1 MTYSI
6 TSNYSNAL
14 TSAGNAYYTATT
26 SLYDCDFNLLQNGVY
41 YKGTWLTDCDLEALI
56 KRKQAQT
63 PKKPVSKERVVFD
76 KDYTIYYDNN
86 GKKTVVHKAADQ
98 PYDAEKAVLYAL
110 LKSKGI
116 EPKKVTKLV
125 DNAIDKNVK
134 RLERESRKAAKRL
147 EKKGIIG
154 GTYKVYYGNEYDEE
168 DFELLTIVDSLDEAK
183 VYIDKHLKKLGVE
196 SPYQRWWKDDSIWT
210 CDYGSWSKF
219 FYVEEV
225 PCQ

>member
-1 MTYSI
+1 MTYAA
-6 TSNYSNAL
+6 TSNYV
-14 TSAGNAYYTATT
+14 TNAYGL
-26 SLYDCDFNLLQNGVY
+26 SLHDLSELYKPPMI
-41 YKGTWLTDCDLEALI
+41 YKGVEITYGELDALVA
-56 KRKQAQT
+56 KKQ
-63 PKKPVSKERVVFD
+63 PKVKKPVSKERVVFD
-76 KDYTIYYDNN
+76 KDYTIYYDKD
-86 GKKTVVHKAADQ
+86 GKKTVVHKKSDES
-98 PYDAEKAVLYAL
+98 YDAEKAVLYAL

-116 EPKKVTKLV
+116 EPKKVTELV

-154 GTYKVYYGNEYDEE
+154 GIYKVYYGNEYDEE
-168 DFELLTIVDSLDEAK
+168 DFELLTIVDSIEEARMY
-183 VYIDKHLKKLGVE
+183 VVKHLKKLGVE

-225 PCQ
+225 PC